1 MRFVLREQPYSCGN
15 PTTGQFAKWAD
26 CARLV
31 QQDEAAG
38 GGPYAFLFKT
48 RPDILWTT
56 RPRVAHLA
64 AALVQRN
71 LAAAPV
77 LSGNDWH
84 LLLPRRRWHVL
95 DALRPGALPCDARCA
110 GGSAALLPYFR
121 AHNEYCPLMMALALA
136 LSLAPS
142 PSPWP

>member
-77 LSGNDWH
+77 LGGNDWH

-95 DALRPGALPCDARCA
+95 DALRPGVLPN
-110 GGSAALLPYFR
+110 P
-121 AHNEYCPLMMALALA
+121 NPN
-136 LSLAPS
+136 PN
-142 PSPWP
+142 

>member
-1 MRFVLREQPYSCGN
+1 MLRPRRVRFVLREQPYSCGN

-84 LLLPRRRWHVL
+84 LLLPRRRWPVL
-95 DALRPGALPCDARCA
+95 DALRPGVLPCDARCA

-121 AHNEYCPLMMALALA
+121 AYNEYCLR
-136 LSLAPS
+136 PS
-142 PSPWP
+142 PIPSP

>member
-26 CARLV
+26 CTRLV

-48 RPDILWTT
+48 RPDILWAT

-77 LSGNDWH
+77 LT
-84 LLLPRRRWHVL
+84 LT
-95 DALRPGALPCDARCA
+95 
-110 GGSAALLPYFR
+110 
-121 AHNEYCPLMMALALA
+121 
-136 LSLAPS
+136 LSLGANPN
-142 PSPWP
+142 PNPNPRCYP